1 MAPNGLVAIQGIMV
15 HETTTNQN
23 VMMRQLQIK
32 MEFSGLKVPYLFVHN
47 FV

>member
-23 VMMRQLQIK
+23 VKIDGVFRVKSAITFCSQLC
-32 MEFSGLKVPYLFVHN
+32 SV
-47 FV
+47 